1 LICLSLKIINPEK
14 INNPIIAKK
23 DCPFET
29 ASFYVISEFKVSSLK
44 PFC

>member
-1 LICLSLKIINPEK
+1 LKVGCLRPIFPLICLSLKIINPEK

-29 ASFYVISEFKVSSLK
+29 ASFL
-44 PFC
+44 